1 MGRLRQTTSRNCL
14 NRSLKRWPIC
24 WWRPENFAET
34 ASSNGPT
41 SFSEI
46 DIIPVTILSNR
57 GTSPGVND
65 RRRTRAGSGASFHVG
80 AFDIDRDCLCHHA
93 DASLVIGL
101 CQPPSESIIASASFG
116 PQLRRL

>member
-46 DIIPVTILSNR
+46 DIIPVTILSNQE
-57 GTSPGVND
+57 NL
-65 RRRTRAGSGASFHVG
+65 RRIGREFHVG
-80 AFDIDRDCLCHHA
+80 AFDIDRDGLCHHP